1 MNDLVPK
8 ICSAIRNLIQ
18 RQDGQDIVEYSLTFV
33 MVAFGC
39 AASMTFVADG
49 IGTVFSQVVDLLST
63 NLT

>member
-1 MNDLVPK
+1 MNDMVLR
-8 ICSAIRNLIQ
+8 ICAAIPNLIQ
-18 RQDGQDIVEYSLTFV
+18 REEGQDIVEYSLTFV

-39 AASMTFVADG
+39 ATSMTFVADG

>member
-1 MNDLVPK
+1 MNDMVLR
-8 ICSAIRNLIQ
+8 ICAAIPNLIQ
-18 RQDGQDIVEYSLTFV
+18 GEEGQDIVEYSLTFV